1 MGKGTKKKAVS
12 TTSNKYGWQRKAVTG
27 TEAALLPEAGQG
39 QSDAWW
45 STHATKVEGG
55 WSSSLQAAAPLWTPG
70 QFHWPLG

>member
-1 MGKGTKKKAVS
+1 M
-12 TTSNKYGWQRKAVTG
+12 G